1 MLPAIFRPAGEVR
14 SEETLVYT
22 NNVDRLL
29 FLLHILSV
37 IAAFAPGF
45 TYALWNRSLSQDD
58 PGLLQRIYTVAVP
71 TERRVNAVG
80 LVLAGLFGLVLVAR
94 NDTLFGFD
102 QLWVN
107 LAFITWFA
115 LNGVVHGLLIP
126 AERRVARGD
135 LSAAARVDLGG
146 MLVTV
151 LFLFMLYLMVWR
163 PGL

>member
-1 MLPAIFRPAGEVR
+1 LY
-14 SEETLVYT
+14 S

-45 TYALWNRSLSQDD
+45 SYGLWNQSLSRDD
-58 PGLLQRIYTVAVP
+58 PGLLQRIYTVAAP
-71 TERRVNAVG
+71 TERRVNAVA
-80 LVLAGLFGLVLVAR
+80 LVLSGLFGLLLVAR
-94 NDTLFGFD
+94 NDNIFGFD

-107 LAFITWFA
+107 LAFLDWFA
-115 LNGVVHGLLIP
+115 LNGVVHGMLLP

-135 LSAAARVDLGG
+135 GGAASRVDLAGVI
-146 MLVTV
+146 VTL
-151 LFLFMLYLMVWR
+151 LFLFMLYLMVWK

>member
-1 MLPAIFRPAGEVR
+1 
-14 SEETLVYT
+14 VYS

-45 TYALWNRSLSQDD
+45 TYALWNRPLSQDD
-58 PGLLQRIYTVAVP
+58 PNLLQRIYTVAVP
-71 TERRVNAVG
+71 TEQRVNAVA
-80 LVLAGLFGLVLVAR
+80 LVLTGLFGLLLVAR
-94 NDTLFGFD
+94 NDPLFQFD

-107 LAFITWFA
+107 LAFLTWFA
-115 LNGVVHGLLIP
+115 LNGVVHGLLLP
-126 AERRVARGD
+126 AERKVAKGD
-135 LSAAARVDLGG
+135 VAAASRVDLGG

-151 LFLFMLYLMVWR
+151 LFLFMLYLMVWK